1 MRLYLTVKILVL
13 WLRSMDQTMTQSEQS
28 LVTLGVFTEM
38 IFERQKIK
46 GVILT
51 LFKIGLSLL
60 YKIIACETI

>member
-1 MRLYLTVKILVL
+1 
-13 WLRSMDQTMTQSEQS
+13 MDQTMTQSEQS
-28 LVTLGVFTEM
+28 LVTLGAFTEM
-38 IFERQKIK
+38 IFERQKIE

>member
-1 MRLYLTVKILVL
+1 VL